1 MGISLV
7 ALVPCHITFV
17 IAEIKLDIVNVS
29 GSVGH
34 HKRNGERKHTHGH
47 TYNVEQYLFAN
58 FYCLAYKAALG
69 YGVL

>member
-1 MGISLV
+1 M
-7 ALVPCHITFV
+7 